1 MNYRVLVGM
10 EVHLQLRTKS
20 KMFSTSPVQY
30 GAPPNTLVDPVVLG
44 LPGALPVPNREAM
57 TMAIALATAIGGT
70 IAGVTKFDRKNY
82 FYPDLPKGYQISQF
96 DQPLSTGGG
105 VEIVTE
111 DGVKTIRI
119 RRLHL
124 EEDVGKS
131 VHDDAIGMS
140 RVDFNRAGTPLVEIV
155 TEPDI
160 ASAAE
165 ARTYLNALRTLVQ
178 YLDVSDGNMQ
188 EGNMRCEPNINLHIE
203 TPDGIVKTPI
213 AEVKN
218 LNSVRNVERAVL
230 LETERQLAEFEK
242 LGAKVADLPRCTHGY
257 DDVRDT
263 TFLMREKE
271 EAHDYR
277 YFPEPDI
284 PPIHIDT
291 AWRAEA
297 ALLVPELPAA
307 KRRRFASEF
316 GLNDYDADTLCR
328 ERKTAEFF
336 EAVVGAGAAAKPAV
350 NWILTDLNR
359 HANERKSG
367 VADLGL
373 APERLAAM
381 IGLVEGGTV
390 ARKAASKQIL
400 PRLLADATA
409 DPTRLVEELGLAQ
422 IEDDTLIREAS
433 KRALEANPRAAADY
447 KGGKEKALGAL
458 MGFVMRELKGKAN
471 SATVRSVLLEVLG
484 SS

>member
-1 MNYRVLVGM
+1 
-10 EVHLQLRTKS
+10 
-20 KMFSTSPVQY
+20 
-30 GAPPNTLVDPVVLG
+30 
-44 LPGALPVPNREAM
+44 
-57 TMAIALATAIGGT
+57 
-70 IAGVTKFDRKNY
+70 
-82 FYPDLPKGYQISQF
+82 
-96 DQPLSTGGG
+96 
-105 VEIVTE
+105 
-111 DGVKTIRI
+111 
-119 RRLHL
+119 
-124 EEDVGKS
+124 
-131 VHDDAIGMS
+131 
-140 RVDFNRAGTPLVEIV
+140 
-155 TEPDI
+155 
-160 ASAAE
+160 
-165 ARTYLNALRTLVQ
+165 
-178 YLDVSDGNMQ
+178 
-188 EGNMRCEPNINLHIE
+188 
-203 TPDGIVKTPI
+203 
-213 AEVKN
+213 
-218 LNSVRNVERAVL
+218 
-230 LETERQLAEFEK
+230 
-242 LGAKVADLPRCTHGY
+242 
-257 DDVRDT
+257 T